1 MVVVIAL
8 YADRLTRTWVQVL
21 DDTVFAIFVIM
32 ALTTTV
38 LATPFMTALYR
49 HPPTATTPK
58 SDVVELKGG
67 DACPA

>member
-1 MVVVIAL
+1 MRSLNMLVIE
-8 YADRLTRTWVQVL
+8 RRCWTTP
-21 DDTVFAIFVIM
+21 TFAIFVIM

-49 HPPTATTPK
+49 SSPTATTPET
-58 SDVVELKGG
+58 DGTELTGG

>member
-1 MVVVIAL
+1 M
-8 YADRLTRTWVQVL
+8 L

>member
-1 MVVVIAL
+1 M
-8 YADRLTRTWVQVL
+8 WVQVL
-21 DDTVFAIFVIM
+21 DDATFAIFVIM

-49 HPPTATTPK
+49 STPTATTPE
-58 SDVVELKGG
+58 SDGTELKGG

>member
-1 MVVVIAL
+1 MSAKGLVELI
-8 YADRLTRTWVQVL
+8 VL
-21 DDTVFAIFVIM
+21 DDTTFAIFVIM

-49 HPPTATTPK
+49 RPPSATTPE
-58 SDVVELKGG
+58 SDVELKDG

>member
-1 MVVVIAL
+1 MRSLNQHACDL
-8 YADRLTRTWVQVL
+8 VQVL
-21 DDTVFAIFVIM
+21 DDTPFAIFVIM

-49 HPPTATTPK
+49 SSPTATTPET
-58 SDVVELKGG
+58 DGTELTGG